1 MNIRGLHITKNRHN
15 KWVFNSLL
23 WLFFFGILLVLFADL
38 PPKRIDIIYTISY
51 VVTLVFPVTITL
63 YYLVPTFL
71 KKEKYG
77 AFVLLLLLTIL
88 VFAFVNTTFY
98 QKLIDLLFPNY
109 FFISYYNSYQTF
121 LVFFLFTITALF
133 IKLAEDWVYFNQ
145 NEKLQIQSKLNAL
158 KGQMN
163 PHFLFNSLNV
173 LYSLSLEKKEE
184 TTNAILQLSDILRYV
199 IYDVETDTIPIEKE
213 VTLIENYI
221 NFEKNRHVK
230 NSKITFEHSV
240 KNDIELYPILLLPII
255 ENAFKHGLKSG
266 VENPFVTINL
276 HLENN
281 NLNFVVKNN
290 FTSINKE
297 EINQYSGIGL
307 KNVEQNLAIVYP
319 NKHQFSVEKSDNI
332 FTVQLQIQ
340 F

>member
-1 MNIRGLHITKNRHN
+1 MNFGVLHITKNRHN
-15 KWVFNSLL
+15 KWVFNLLL
-23 WLFFFGILLVLFADL
+23 WLFFFGILLVLFADF
-38 PPKRIDIIYTISY
+38 PPKKIDIIYTVSY
-51 VVTLVFPVTITL
+51 VLTLIFPVTITL
-63 YYLVPTFL
+63 YYLIPKFL
-71 KKEKYG
+71 KGEKYV

-88 VFAFVNTTFY
+88 VFAVINITFH
-98 QKLIDLLFPNY
+98 QQLIDLLFPNY
-109 FFISYYNSYQTF
+109 FFISYYNSYQIF

-158 KGQMN
+158 KGQIN

-199 IYDVETDTIPIEKE
+199 IYDVDTDTISIQKE
-213 VTLIENYI
+213 INLIENYI

-240 KNDIELYPILLLPII
+240 KNDVEIYPMLLLPII

-266 VENPFVTINL
+266 VKNPFVDINL
-276 HLENN
+276 QVENN
-281 NLNFVVKNN
+281 KLNFIVKNN
-290 FTSINKE
+290 FISVENEKNNE
-297 EINQYSGIGL
+297 YSGIGL
-307 KNVEQNLAIVYP
+307 SNIQQNLEIVYP
-319 NKHQFSVEKSDNI
+319 NKHQFSVEKLDNI